1 MPSVHV
7 SPAGSIRLLSVVAP
21 VHRALDAA
29 RRPIALA
36 ALTLGAWAAVAPAQA
51 VLGFG
56 DDATTLPA
64 GTVRGIAT
72 NDWIRFEQRFTA
84 PSGASIR
91 TQSQARRTPLGLE
104 LGVTNRLTIGGSITQ
119 AGTKVIADY
128 FPDTARAIHADSART
143 FDQSGLG
150 DAALWA
156 RFTWL
161 GELSEAQ
168 RIRVSGLHV
177 RSAVQARVRIGSGA
191 PANPFAQ
198 FGIGTGTGQTAIEAS
213 SSWDIMASRHFWASV
228 VGRYGHALP
237 DTRTI
242 RVSQPGDPFSSVAGA
257 VSTRRAPGDYIAL
270 EATPR
275 LVLGDYFSVGA
286 QYLYLHRG
294 AGTFTGTLETTDTS
308 GAAVLVDA
316 SVLDAASALTLHRLG
331 FGVVFSTIAAH
342 VEGRGG
348 VPVEVSLSR
357 YQDLSVSGGRATRTM
372 TELRVR
378 LRVSL
383 WGDGTHAAAAK

>member
-1 MPSVHV
+1 M
-7 SPAGSIRLLSVVAP
+7 
-21 VHRALDAA
+21 HRVLAAA
-29 RRPIALA
+29 RRHAALA
-36 ALTLGAWAAVAPAQA
+36 ALALGIWAPATRAQA

-64 GTVRGIAT
+64 GTVRGIGT
-72 NDWIRFEQRFTA
+72 NDWVRFEQRFTA

-91 TQSQARRTPLGLE
+91 TQSQMRRTPLGLE
-104 LGVTNRLTIGGSITQ
+104 LGVTNRLTIGGSITE

-128 FPDTARAIHADSART
+128 FPDSAGAIHADSART

-161 GELSEAQ
+161 GEVTEAQ
-168 RIRVSGLHV
+168 RIRVTGLRV
-177 RSAVQARVRIGSGA
+177 RSAVQARVRIGSGS

-198 FGIGTGTGQTAIEAS
+198 FGIGTGTGQSAIEVS
-213 SSWDIMASRHFWASV
+213 SAWDVMDGHHFWASV
-228 VGRYGHALP
+228 VGRYGHTLP

-242 RVSQPGDPFSSVAGA
+242 RVSQPGDPFSNVAGA
-257 VSTRRAPGDYIAL
+257 VSTRRAPGNSITL

-275 LVLGDYFSVGA
+275 LVLGDYFSIGA
-286 QYLYLHRG
+286 QYLYVHRG

-331 FGVVFSTIAAH
+331 YGVVFSTIAAH

-357 YQDLSVSGGRATRTM
+357 YQDLRVSGGRPRQTM
-372 TELRVR
+372 TVLGVR
-378 LRVSL
+378 FRLSL
-383 WGDGTHAAAAK
+383 WGSRTRTAANK

>member
-1 MPSVHV
+1 VP
-7 SPAGSIRLLSVVAP
+7 R
-21 VHRALDAA
+21 AA
-29 RRPIALA
+29 RRSASLA
-36 ALTLGAWAAVAPAQA
+36 AVVLVMWAPARRAQA

-64 GTVRGIAT
+64 GTVRGIGT
-72 NDWIRFEQRFTA
+72 NDWIRFEQRFTD

-91 TQSQARRTPLGLE
+91 TQSQIRRTPLGLE
-104 LGVTNRLTIGGSITQ
+104 LGVTNRLTIGGSVTE

-128 FPDTARAIHADSART
+128 FPDTASAIHADSART
-143 FDQSGLG
+143 FGQSGLG

-161 GELSEAQ
+161 GALAEPE
-168 RIRVSGLHV
+168 RIRISGLHV
-177 RSAVQARVRIGSGA
+177 RSAVQARVRIGTGS

-198 FGIGTGTGQTAIEAS
+198 FGIGTGTGQTAVEVS
-213 SSWDIMASRHFWASV
+213 SAWDVVAGRHFWASV

-237 DTRTI
+237 DTRVI
-242 RVSQPGDPFSSVAGA
+242 RVSQPGDPFSDVAGA
-257 VSTRRAPGDYIAL
+257 VSTRRAPGNSITL

-275 LVLGDYFSVGA
+275 LVLGDYFSLGA

-294 AGTFTGTLETTDTS
+294 AGNFSGTLETTDTA
-308 GAAVLVDA
+308 GAVVVVDA
-316 SVLDAASALTLHRLG
+316 SVLDAASTLTVHRLG

-342 VEGRGG
+342 VEGRAG

-357 YQDLSVSGGRATRTM
+357 YQDLSVTGGRPKRTATV
-372 TELRVR
+372 LGVR
-378 LRVSL
+378 FRLSL
-383 WGDGTHAAAAK
+383 WGSRPQAAATR